1 VGESTL
7 IDEPVDELETEP
19 EAEPEDYANV
29 GCPQTIKY
37 LRMLVNQ
44 GLLVLTEFVPFSYY
58 DISRKGRLRQP

>member
-1 VGESTL
+1 MGESTL
-7 IDEPVDELETEP
+7 IDEPVDELGT

-29 GCPQTIKY
+29 GCPQTIEY
-37 LRMLVNQ
+37 LSMLVNQ